1 LTDDFKRPP
10 LGVNFQRLRPYLQDA
25 LLEQKDKRTALAI
38 ARKLDRDQWRA
49 IAQFDVVGDDLDE
62 VDLNSL
68 NFRIDVEVSDGWAT
82 LCTVHWS
89 NLGLEW
95 ADVEAAWDEV
105 VRQHREG
112 TFPGGEH
119 DPHRRGGEWK
129 S

>member
-10 LGVNFQRLRPYLQDA
+10 AGVNVQRLRPYLQDA
-25 LLEQKDKRTALAI
+25 LLRQKDKRTALAL

-49 IAQFDVVGDDLDE
+49 VAQFDVVGDELDQ

-68 NFRIDVEVSDGWAT
+68 SFRIDVEVSDGWAT
-82 LCTVHWS
+82 LANIHWS

-95 ADVEAAWDEV
+95 ADVEAAWNEV

-112 TFPGGEH
+112 IFPDGPN
-119 DPHRRGGEWK
+119 DPGRRGGEWER
-129 S
+129 